1 MSDEIYNE
9 QNISDNLRTQ
19 KWLAVAALVAEVT
32 GKPRVLRCAIT
43 ELSDIAHTIEVSHV
57 VRGGLPRDTVSA
69 NISTPPT
76 YSVNV

>member
-9 QNISDNLRTQ
+9 QNISENLRTQ
-19 KWLAVAALVAEVT
+19 KSLAVAALAEVI

-69 NISTPPT
+69 NISTT
-76 YSVNV
+76 LKYSTNV

>member
-19 KWLAVAALVAEVT
+19 KWLAVAALAEVT

-57 VRGGLPRDTVSA
+57 VRGGLPRDTVSK
-69 NISTPPT
+69 NISTPPK
-76 YSVNV
+76 YNINV